1 MSLAGDWRERH
12 PSSGGKGRLIFY
24 LFLLAFVIF
33 MMLKSETF
41 VSGFNSI
48 FFSSDS
54 SETARETVIE

>member
-1 MSLAGDWRERH
+1 MGLIKGPEY
-12 PSSGGKGRLIFY
+12 GGKGRLIFY

-33 MMLKSETF
+33 VMLKSETF

-54 SETARETVIE
+54 SDTTEETVIE